1 MAGETPEAAQ
11 PGQTLGGLGLVRHC
25 WTRQR
30 LRQPAHA
37 HISAFDL
44 TQKNF
49 QGGGVPGP
57 GFGFWRRAIF
67 FLEKPLDGPIWGG
80 GAPVWHAGRM
90 GEPSVGSRKEE
101 GGAQGIKSSPSATPY
116 PPQSRKVSS
125 AHSEEAE
132 RQGGRTPGL
141 LRTRQ
146 GQGREGPAITIQ
158 SNPGKESKA
167 SFPIHTSPAERGM
180 RKNPKES
187 ARQRE
192 REGEGAQTREG
203 ERGRESSPKAWGA
216 LVAVF
221 QPAPLPPPP
230 RQWPGAGG
238 SEHRTPA
245 APADRG
251 HSGGAW
257 PRPGGCRGQPRLFCL
272 FFFQCPGG
280 QAGGC
285 RLKRENSP
293 RSSMPKHYEM
303 APK

>member
-1 MAGETPEAAQ
+1 M
-11 PGQTLGGLGLVRHC
+11 
-25 WTRQR
+25 
-30 LRQPAHA
+30 
-37 HISAFDL
+37 
-44 TQKNF
+44 
-49 QGGGVPGP
+49 
-57 GFGFWRRAIF
+57 
-67 FLEKPLDGPIWGG
+67 
-80 GAPVWHAGRM
+80 WHAGRM

-230 RQWPGAGG
+230 RDSGPGPGAANTAHRRRQQIEDILAELGLGQGAAGVNQGCSVFSSFSAPEARRGG
-238 SEHRTPA
+238 VA
-245 APADRG
+245 
-251 HSGGAW
+251 
-257 PRPGGCRGQPRLFCL
+257 
-272 FFFQCPGG
+272 
-280 QAGGC
+280 
-285 RLKRENSP
+285 
-293 RSSMPKHYEM
+293 
-303 APK
+303 